1 MDIMD
6 SVKNKLDVQIL
17 DRTYPLEVEE
27 SNRKAF
33 EATVNELNQRLN
45 LFRSKYSNKDKQDSL
60 AIVALQLATELT
72 ELKIKLNNVEQAE
85 SILDRLNG
93 ALDNLV

>member
-1 MDIMD
+1 MD

-17 DRTYPLEVEE
+17 DRMYPLEVEE

>member
-1 MDIMD
+1 MDT
-6 SVKNKLDVQIL
+6 VKNKLDVQIL

-45 LFRSKYSNKDKQDSL
+45 LFRDKYSNKDKQDSL
-60 AIVALQLATELT
+60 AIVALQLATELA

>member
-1 MDIMD
+1 MD

-17 DRTYPLEVEE
+17 DRMYPLEVEE
-27 SNRKAF
+27 SNREAF

>member
-1 MDIMD
+1 MD
-6 SVKNKLDVQIL
+6 SVKNKIDVQIL
-17 DRTYPLEVEE
+17 DRLYPLEVEE

-33 EATVNELNQRLN
+33 EDTVNGLNQRLN
-45 LFRSKYSNKDKQDSL
+45 LFRSRYSNKDKQDSL
-60 AIVALQLATELT
+60 AIVALQLAAELS
-72 ELKIKLNNVEQAE
+72 ELKIKLENAEQAE

>member
-1 MDIMD
+1 MD
-6 SVKNKLDVQIL
+6 SVKNKIDVQIL
-17 DRTYPLEVEE
+17 DRLYPIEVEQE
-27 SNRKAF
+27 SLVAF
-33 EATVNELNQRLN
+33 EETVNELNQRLN

-60 AIVALQLATELT
+60 AIVALQLAAEVS
-72 ELKIKLNNVEQAE
+72 ELKIKLQNAEEAE

>member
-1 MDIMD
+1 MD
-6 SVKNKLDVQIL
+6 SVKDKLDVQIL
-17 DRTYPLEVEE
+17 DRMYPLEVEE

>member
-1 MDIMD
+1 MD
-6 SVKNKLDVQIL
+6 SVKNKIDVQIL
-17 DRTYPLEVEE
+17 DRLYPIEVEQE
-27 SNRKAF
+27 SLVAF
-33 EATVNELNQRLN
+33 EETVNELNQRLN

-60 AIVALQLATELT
+60 AIVALQLAAEVS
-72 ELKIKLNNVEQAE
+72 ELKIKLQNAEQAD

>member
-17 DRTYPLEVEE
+17 DRMYPLEVEE

>member
-1 MDIMD
+1 MD

-17 DRTYPLEVEE
+17 DRMYPLEVEE

-72 ELKIKLNNVEQAE
+72 ELKIKLNNVEKAE

>member
-6 SVKNKLDVQIL
+6 TVKNKLDVQIL
-17 DRTYPLEVEE
+17 DRMYPLEVEE

-45 LFRSKYSNKDKQDSL
+45 LFRDKYY
-60 AIVALQLATELT
+60 
-72 ELKIKLNNVEQAE
+72 
-85 SILDRLNG
+85 
-93 ALDNLV
+93 

>member
-1 MDIMD
+1 MD

-17 DRTYPLEVEE
+17 DRMYPLEVEE

-60 AIVALQLATELT
+60 AIVALQLATELA